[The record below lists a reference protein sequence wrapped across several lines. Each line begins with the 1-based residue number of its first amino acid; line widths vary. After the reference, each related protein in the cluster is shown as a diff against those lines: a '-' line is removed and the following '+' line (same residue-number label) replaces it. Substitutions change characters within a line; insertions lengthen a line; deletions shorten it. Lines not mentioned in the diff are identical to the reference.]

1 MEVEDEWGVW
11 DLFFLLCVEGVV
23 LCYLPLE
30 SNLGVLRFPEE
41 FPVFLDCGMGE
52 RFSQLII

>member
-11 DLFFLLCVEGVV
+11 DLVFLLWVEGVV

-30 SNLGVLRFPEE
+30 SNLG
-41 FPVFLDCGMGE
+41 G
-52 RFSQLII
+52 